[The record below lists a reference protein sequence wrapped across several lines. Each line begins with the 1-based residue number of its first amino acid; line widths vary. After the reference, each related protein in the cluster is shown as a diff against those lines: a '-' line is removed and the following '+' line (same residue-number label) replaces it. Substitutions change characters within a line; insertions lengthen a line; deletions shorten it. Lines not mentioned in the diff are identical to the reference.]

1 MNADFNRDQNRE
13 EVLKAFIEAGA
24 ANINALQQVRD
35 VQVIMGSLLQHE
47 AKRLEKKL
55 GRENRRVQ
63 QVQTSV
69 KQNQAITR
77 NLEVELEI
85 AKIRVPE
92 GDPEDSLIHGRVVD
106 ENRRGFSGLVVSLAD
121 AQGNII
127 YVLGKAQTQESGYYA
142 LPITA
147 EILKE
152 VPESII
158 KGIFVVVCN
167 SKGELIYRK
176 KDPIMLVGG
185 DRILVEDI
193 ILNRADLI
201 PIGGGKQPP
210 ETEPPKDDQ
219 TPSPREAW
227 VVRGRVTDAKGE
239 GIAGLMVS
247 ALDRDRRYDDK
258 LGSALTNRK
267 GEFRITYRIQD
278 FREGLEPGPDLYITI
293 IDIDSNLL
301 YSSIDTIRQNASR
314 DEVYEIRLDRG
325 DRG

>member
-1 MNADFNRDQNRE
+1 MNADFNRDPNRE
-13 EVLKAFIEAGA
+13 EVLKAFTQAGA

-35 VQVIMGSLLQHE
+35 VQVVMGSLLQHE

-55 GRENRRVQ
+55 GRENGRVQ
-63 QVQTSV
+63 QVQASV
-69 KQNQAITR
+69 KQNQAITT

-92 GDPEDSLIHGRVVD
+92 INPEDSLIHGRIVD

-127 YVLGKAQTQESGYYA
+127 HALGKAQTQDSGYYA
-142 LPITA
+142 LPIKA
-147 EILKE
+147 EMLNE
-152 VPESII
+152 LAESIR

-167 SKGELIYRK
+167 SKGELIYRQ
-176 KDPIMLVGG
+176 KDPVMLVGG
-185 DRILVEDI
+185 ERILIEIV
-193 ILNRADLI
+193 LNRSDLS
-201 PIGGGKQPP
+201 PVGGGKQPP

-219 TPSPREAW
+219 IPSPREAW
-227 VVRGRVTDAKGE
+227 VVRGQVIDEKGQ
-239 GIAGLMVS
+239 GIPGLMVS

-278 FREGLEPGPDLYITI
+278 FREGVEPGPDLYITI
-293 IDIDSNLL
+293 IDIDGNLL
-301 YSSIDTIRQNASR
+301 YSSIDIIRQNASR
-314 DEVYEIRLDRG
+314 DEVYEIRLNMSDRN
-325 DRG
+325 